1 MSVEK
6 RNSKVG
12 FEVDQYTVIVLLTSI
27 YLQKLT
33 VGFNTPA
40 IVKTS

>member
-6 RNSKVG
+6 RNSKAG
-12 FEVDQYTVIVLLTSI
+12 FEVDQHIIIVLFTSI

-40 IVKTS
+40 SVKTS

>member
-1 MSVEK
+1 MSVEE
-6 RNSKVG
+6 RNSKAK
-12 FEVDQYTVIVLLTSI
+12 FEVDQHIDIVLFTSI

-40 IVKTS
+40 SVETS

>member
-6 RNSKVG
+6 RNSKVR
-12 FEVDQYTVIVLLTSI
+12 FEVDQHIVIVLFTSI

-33 VGFNTPA
+33 DGFNTPA
-40 IVKTS
+40 SVKTS